1 MLENKNGNTTQFGQF
16 YGINIDPE
24 KGTIGINPTIWFWCT
39 IIRCETV
46 STQKF

>member
-24 KGTIGINPTIWFWCT
+24 KGTIAA
-39 IIRCETV
+39 
-46 STQKF
+46 STQPYGFGVPS